1 MHTAT
6 GPAGGATAA
15 RSPMFDVLLEHHHTS
30 SLALLRVI
38 APHRSQDK
46 SKGPCLTVRAGCAV
60 DQLGGLG
67 YRVTLTSTLSSRRQ
81 AGGVAEDEMFRT
93 FNMGIGMLVVVGRE
107 SAGAARAADA
117 GALVLGEVVAG
128 RGVQLV

>member
-1 MHTAT
+1 
-6 GPAGGATAA
+6 
-15 RSPMFDVLLEHHHTS
+15 
-30 SLALLRVI
+30 
-38 APHRSQDK
+38 
-46 SKGPCLTVRAGCAV
+46 
-60 DQLGGLG
+60 
-67 YRVTLTSTLSSRRQ
+67 
-81 AGGVAEDEMFRT
+81 MFRT